1 MPRHNDINIKE
12 NTTMRKILNGAWCA
26 AKWVLAAG
34 VVVAAVAYAGSSDYR
49 DAVVTEMKNN
59 GTYYSMLH
67 EHPDWTERQMVEVYE
82 AARR

>member
-1 MPRHNDINIKE
+1 
-12 NTTMRKILNGAWCA
+12 MRKILNGAWCA

-34 VVVAAVAYAGSSDYR
+34 VVVAAMVYAGSSDYR

-59 GTYYSMLH
+59 GAYYSMQH

>member
-1 MPRHNDINIKE
+1 
-12 NTTMRKILNGAWCA
+12 MRKILNGAWCA
-26 AKWVLAAG
+26 AKWVFAAG
-34 VVVAAVAYAGSSDYR
+34 V
-49 DAVVTEMKNN
+49 VVTEMKNN